1 VLNDVLQ
8 ASQLDCEVVQVTA
21 VKALM
26 DLLLTH
32 GVHVFDSCQPPSTAV
47 PVLAEDT
54 FGDSDD
60 NDAEEEAVAL
70 RRDATDTSAD
80 RNSATGSFVIRS
92 LIDHV
97 NSEVIDCNC
106 L

>member
-1 VLNDVLQ
+1 
-8 ASQLDCEVVQVTA
+8 
-21 VKALM
+21 M

-32 GVHVFDSCQPPSTAV
+32 GVHVFDSCQPPSTTV
-47 PVLAEDT
+47 SLLAEDT

-60 NDAEEEAVAL
+60 NDVEEAVAL
-70 RRDATDTSAD
+70 RQDASDTSAD

-97 NSEVIDCNC
+97 NSEVISCNC